1 MSWINLIKSALEES
15 ILKALIW
22 VGMSL
27 ERRSF
32 IRLELSSDTAN
43 WINLDLS
50 MIDLLFMILLLRESM
65 KNRTPF
71 GMRLIIIN

>member
-50 MIDLLFMILLLRESM
+50 IIDLLFIILLLRESM
-65 KNRTPF
+65 KK
-71 GMRLIIIN
+71 